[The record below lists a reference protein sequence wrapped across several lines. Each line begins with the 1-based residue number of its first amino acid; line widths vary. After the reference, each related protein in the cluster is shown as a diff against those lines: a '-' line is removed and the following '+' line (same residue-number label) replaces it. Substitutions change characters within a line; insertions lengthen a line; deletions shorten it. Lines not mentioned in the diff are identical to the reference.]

1 MDGEKPVV
9 LDSGKKL
16 SDYGLKARAAARA
29 AAAAARA
36 ETCPA
41 RCAWQE
47 KEATVVFKD
56 LGPQIGY
63 STVFFLEYFGP
74 MAIYPL
80 FYVFAPAVYGAPHRP
95 VLAQRL
101 AVAYHTGHYAKRI
114 LETFL
119 VHEFSHGTMPIAN
132 LFRNC
137 GYYWTFAAFIS
148 YFVNH
153 PQYTSPPEARVRAA
167 FAVACACQ
175 ALNAY
180 SHVVLSKLRADGSK
194 GYKIPYSLLAGF
206 NFVTCANY
214 MWEILGW
221 AAFNVA
227 TQTLAGVVFNLCG
240 AAQMAQWAAAKHARL
255 RREFDGK
262 NGKAKYPRRW
272 RMLPPFF

>member
-1 MDGEKPVV
+1 MV

-16 SDYGLKARAAARA
+16 SDYGLKARPAARA
-29 AAAAARA
+29 ASAAARA
-36 ETCPA
+36 ESLTDAPP
-41 RCAWQE
+41 QE
-47 KEATVVFKD
+47 KEVTVVFKD

-80 FYVFAPAVYGAPHRP
+80 FYLFAPQIYGAPHRP

-137 GYYWTFAAFIS
+137 GYYWSFAAFIA

-153 PQYTSPPEARVRAA
+153 PLYTSPPEGRVRAA

-227 TQTLAGVVFNLCG
+227 TQTLAGVVFNICG